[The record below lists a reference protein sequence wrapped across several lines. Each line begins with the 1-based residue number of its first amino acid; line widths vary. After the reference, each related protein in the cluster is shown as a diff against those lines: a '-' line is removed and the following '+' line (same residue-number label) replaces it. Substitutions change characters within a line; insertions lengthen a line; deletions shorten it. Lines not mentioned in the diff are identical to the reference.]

1 MRNWS
6 KTALQWNVASD
17 PTFNPHTS
25 GGCSM
30 CKGAITISDA
40 NTYSR
45 NVAYYIIG
53 HASKFVP
60 TGSIRIGSNQVG
72 SLNNVAFKTPAG
84 KKVLI
89 VMNDGLTNQIFKIS
103 HNGKWVTTTLDAGSV
118 GTYIW

>member
-60 TGSIRIGSNQVG
+60 SGSIRIGSNQVG

-84 KKVLI
+84 KKVL
-89 VMNDGLTNQIFKIS
+89 KA
-103 HNGKWVTTTLDAGSV
+103 TLLSEP
-118 GTYIW
+118 T